1 MGTSVLGINEAAR
14 RHSVAEPATFIQTSE
29 PTMTA
34 VLNDISEGPALQPA
48 QNHDDQP
55 RGAHPVQTLGELLRT
70 KREARGLSQQQ
81 AAEQLRLLPHWIDAF
96 ENNRFDSLVAPVY
109 SRGYLR
115 KYAIL
120 LELPP
125 EEILARYEKLHDL
138 PPTPALTQIKPT
150 ASPPIRTSKVP
161 AILGGIAL
169 VGVTAALIFTQMETD
184 SAGQAAIQPQQTQAV
199 ESTVVQERTAQ
210 PVAEA
215 PAPEA
220 SAAPSENT
228 EVDAASMQVSSSE
241 GSTPEAA
248 AQTATP
254 EASLTPVSVESAPA
268 PPAAAAPL
276 PVTAPEPAP
285 AATDPEAAA
294 VEEPLARLEVSAP
307 RGKNLNLKLSFK
319 ANSWATVYAADGTR
333 LLYELGRRG
342 RPRTLSSPAPLTVI
356 VGAID
361 AVEMRVNNKLV
372 PIPRQPG
379 KDSIK
384 FILDVEGTSR
394 DARSAS
400 DAGG

>member
-48 QNHDDQP
+48 QNHDQP

-138 PPTPALTQIKPT
+138 PPAPVLTQIKPT

-184 SAGQAAIQPQQTQAV
+184 SAGQPPIQAQQPQAV

-220 SAAPSENT
+220 SVALPEST
-228 EVDAASMQVSSSE
+228 EVDAAGMQVSSSE
-241 GSTPEAA
+241 SSTPEAA
-248 AQTATP
+248 PQTAAP

-268 PPAAAAPL
+268 PPAAAAP
-276 PVTAPEPAP
+276 VAAPEPAP
-285 AATDPEAAA
+285 AATGPDAAA

-384 FILDVEGTSR
+384 FILDVEGASR

-400 DAGG
+400 DTGG